1 MYLETYMCVHIYA
14 WKITVINAK
23 QAINLKDSKKKVI
36 CEGLKGERRRETMS
50 WHHNLKNNKKKPSR
64 TTNILSIN

>member
-23 QAINLKDSKKKVI
+23 QAINLKDSKKKRLYV
-36 CEGLKGERRRETMS
+36 RV
-50 WHHNLKNNKKKPSR
+50 
-64 TTNILSIN
+64 